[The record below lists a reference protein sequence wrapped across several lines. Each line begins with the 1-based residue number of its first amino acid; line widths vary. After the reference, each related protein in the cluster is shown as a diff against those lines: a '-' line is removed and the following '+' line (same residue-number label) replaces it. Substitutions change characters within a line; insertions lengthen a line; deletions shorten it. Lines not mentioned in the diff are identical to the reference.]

1 MPTFTIVATT
11 VSQGSEEAEL
21 DTHVDD
27 YDSEGEVIGY
37 ARRMA
42 EEMFGMADQLQLDF
56 DYSNISIYAGD
67 HGDAEID
74 AGDASLIG
82 MWFLADDGAGYASAQ
97 TLKEA
102 AERAEEPEE

>member
-1 MPTFTIVATT
+1 MPLYTIVATT

-21 DTHVDD
+21 DTHVDE

-56 DYSNISIYAGD
+56 DYSNISLFAGD

-74 AGDASLIG
+74 GDDPSFIG
-82 MWFLADDGAGYASAQ
+82 MWFLADDGAGWASAN
-97 TLKEA
+97 TLREA
-102 AERAEEPEE
+102 ALAADAG